1 MIITDMENHSQQLW
15 NIYQSASF
23 LLTQHLSP
31 HAHFAIITAYNPMGE
46 LLDACQNRL
55 LDRQLLRDI
64 EALGV
69 PYRALIGT
77 NEQFSHMEKSWAVF
91 MEPDDSVRLAHKY
104 RQNALYYVMRD
115 ELMLL
120 PCRMNSEPKTLGS
133 FRSRVRLVHELP
145 ELVPT
150 DRAEGM
156 PSLRFHFL

>member
-1 MIITDMENHSQQLW
+1 MENHSHTLW

-31 HAHFAIITAYNPMGE
+31 HAHFAIITAYNPLGE

-77 NEQFSHMEKSWAVF
+77 NDQLSHMEKSWAVF
-91 MEPDDSVRLAHKY
+91 LEQEDSIRLAHKY
-104 RQNALYYVMRD
+104 RQNALYYVMQD

-120 PCRMNSEPKTLGS
+120 PCRMGSAPQTLGS

-150 DRAEGM
+150 DGAEGQA
-156 PSLRFHFL
+156 SLGFQFL